1 MWWQIWLI
9 RWTNPQGFNLLPLLP
24 SAAPEP
30 GLSLKLGRDHSDYLQ
45 SRLNVSTGP
54 RPARNKGGS
63 FKEPI
68 LRRLTLYKT
77 NLQSD
82 EDEPSPTRPFFLC
95 RTLLRNWRWASVHLL
110 QGAHTAHQVCA
121 RAHGTMRT
129 WLKKSTLL
137 HWLVASVWR
146 MMMHIFMGRCPRSE
160 DIAESPSDLF
170 YCITALTLTARY
182 GGATFRKPRFC
193 KEAFHVFLLA
203 LYPLLQG
210 VIAVQPP
217 SLQLVLSIQSF
228 EGKQFRGILDGVD

>member
-1 MWWQIWLI
+1 MMRMSQVQ
-9 RWTNPQGFNLLPLLP
+9 RDRSSF
-24 SAAPEP
+24 AEP
-30 GLSLKLGRDHSDYLQ
+30 CYVIGDGRLCIFYK
-45 SRLNVSTGP
+45 
-54 RPARNKGGS
+54 ARALHTK
-63 FKEPI
+63 
-68 LRRLTLYKT
+68 
-77 NLQSD
+77 
-82 EDEPSPTRPFFLC
+82 C
-95 RTLLRNWRWASVHLL
+95 VH
-110 QGAHTAHQVCA
+110 T
-121 RAHGTMRT
+121 AHGTMRT
-129 WLKKSTLL
+129 WLEKSALL

-228 EGKQFRGILDGVD
+228 EGK